1 MPTEETFTSAY
12 TIGDQIDLPA
22 WWNRIVVEA
31 QKLDGRPIP
40 SYYQAQESTLAQ
52 SEMAGQ
58 GSSQRLGVLVQWRT
72 LLRDV
77 IDPNFPNTANWLD
90 GQIGMLEQNVEV
102 DRQNHAQ
109 NVLRRYRVL
118 PSGTQENASPSLKDK
133 PKPDIK
139 KTVIIT
145 SAILALG
152 FGLWYFY
159 EYGDE

>member
-22 WWNRIVVEA
+22 WWNRIVMEA

-40 SYYQAQESTLAQ
+40 SHYQAQESTLAQ

-102 DRQNHAQ
+102 DRQNHAL
-109 NVLRRYRVL
+109 NVLQRYRVL
-118 PSGTQENASPSLKDK
+118 PSGTQENASPSLNRTTEKWEM
-133 PKPDIK
+133 K
-139 KTVIIT
+139 KIVVIS

-152 FGLWYFY
+152 FGLLYF
-159 EYGDE
+159 YGDE

>member
-40 SYYQAQESTLAQ
+40 SHYQAQESTLAQ
-52 SEMAGQ
+52 SEMVGK
-58 GSSQRLGVLVQWRT
+58 GNSQRLGVLVQWST

-77 IDPNFPNTANWLD
+77 MEPNFPNTANWLN

-109 NVLRRYRVL
+109 NVLQRYRVL
-118 PSGTQENASPSLKDK
+118 PSGTQENASPAPKYK
-133 PKPDIK
+133 PKLGIQ
-139 KTVIIT
+139 KTVIVT

-152 FGLWYFY
+152 VGLWYFY
-159 EYGDE
+159 RYGDE